1 VIFVIEEKILELES
15 DVKELKQDVS
25 ELKEIVMYLDEKIS
39 DLTVNEFSHIKSELR
54 AIRTDLN
61 TLFSWKHKLKSDLVT
76 AVIIVAV
83 LLLLKL
89 VGV

>member
-1 VIFVIEEKILELES
+1 MFEELSELEK
-15 DVKELKQDVS
+15 DVKHLRNEIS
-25 ELKEIVMYLDEKIS
+25 ELKGIIRRLDEKIDS
-39 DLTVNEFSHIKSELR
+39 IAVNELNHVKSEIR
-54 AIRTDLN
+54 AIRHSLN